1 MPRNRTAKFAD
12 QQELTHSVRACNS
25 LRNGGSTEKLA
36 NTEHSCWVQSW
47 AAAPLSPGNLTR
59 IRDLGKKSGSSRGKI
74 TTISIDD
81 FELLFQDC
89 LVFRPTLFTILR
101 SSSILFPPVVR

>member
-1 MPRNRTAKFAD
+1 MCVPAIACEPGIYRKDSQYRT
-12 QQELTHSVRACNS
+12 LLLVR
-25 LRNGGSTEKLA
+25 
-36 NTEHSCWVQSW
+36 SW

-59 IRDLGKKSGSSRGKI
+59 IRDLGKKSGSTRGKI
-74 TTISIDD
+74 ATISIDD

-89 LVFRPTLFTILR
+89 LVFRPTLFTMLR